1 MSAQPPKPPAAI
13 AMKTRLQTSPDT
25 ADTAD
30 TADAAVVRA
39 AIVPAAGLGTR
50 LAPLSLGCPKEL
62 LPLGSYPALTA
73 CLLELAAADLVDLV
87 LVSSPQKPGLRRFC
101 DSLDRWADSTDPTS
115 SPTAALVALWHRLRV
130 RVVDQPRPLG
140 VLDAVE
146 WGLRAL
152 ALALA
157 LDPGASQAAVAV
169 LFPDLLHL
177 PDQTALS
184 HLCSAHRQTG
194 RAVFGLRRAQPDDR
208 PGSTLA
214 VRLAAPFCDLPTAD
228 LPLSTPLPIVG
239 LQPACGHPGELL
251 TTFGQVQTPA
261 WNQALDRHGRD
272 ADTGTLQDAGFLS
285 ALNALA
291 AEAGLFGTLIPGQ
304 ILDLGTLSGYAAAVQ
319 RFSVAS
325 SRLRDVP

>member
-1 MSAQPPKPPAAI
+1 MSALPPKPPAAI
-13 AMKTRLQTSPDT
+13 AIKTRLQTSP
-25 ADTAD
+25 DTAD

-101 DSLDRWADSTDPTS
+101 DSLDRWADSTDTAS
-115 SPTAALVALWHRLRV
+115 SPTAALAALWHRLRV

-152 ALALA
+152 AVV
-157 LDPGASQAAVAV
+157 PGASQAAVAV

-228 LPLSTPLPIVG
+228 LPLSTPLPIVA
-239 LQPACGHPGELL
+239 LQPASGHPQELL

-261 WNQALDRHGRD
+261 WNQALDRHCRD

-291 AEAGLFGTLIPGQ
+291 SEAGLFGILIPGQ

>member
-1 MSAQPPKPPAAI
+1 MSALPPKPPAAT
-13 AMKTRLQTSPDT
+13 ATEARSQTSQ
-25 ADTAD
+25 
-30 TADAAVVRA
+30 AAAGVRA

-101 DSLDRWADSTDPTS
+101 DSLDRWAGSTDPNS
-115 SPTAALVALWHRLRV
+115 SPTAALAGLWHRLRV
-130 RVVDQPRPLG
+130 RVIDQPRPRG

-146 WGLRAL
+146 CGLR
-152 ALALA
+152 A
-157 LDPGASQAAVAV
+157 LDPGASQAAIAV

-184 HLCSAHRQTG
+184 HLCLAHRQAG
-194 RAVFGLRRAQPDDR
+194 QAVFGLRRAQPDDR
-208 PGSTLA
+208 PGSRLA
-214 VRLAAPFCDLPTAD
+214 VRLAAPFCDLPAAD
-228 LPLSTPLPIVG
+228 LPLSTPLPIVE
-239 LQPACGHPGELL
+239 LQPACGHPDELL

-261 WNQALDRHGRD
+261 WNQALDRHCRD
-272 ADTGTLQDAGFLS
+272 ADTGTLQDAGLLA

-291 AEAGLFGTLIPGQ
+291 AEGGLCGTLLPGQ